1 VSKDKRALKFNK
13 KKVGMHIR
21 AKRKQE
27 QLSNVLAA
35 MRKVAAKKDWLNNP
49 TIKIVP
55 IKGKKGREEGRKEG
69 RMEGGRGE
77 GGRKGYILLV

>member
-35 MRKVAAKKDWLNNP
+35 MRKVAAKKD
-49 TIKIVP
+49 
-55 IKGKKGREEGRKEG
+55 
-69 RMEGGRGE
+69 
-77 GGRKGYILLV
+77 